1 MEPRLL
7 VPQLDCLVD
16 AKVLLIEYVKI
27 TLALGYQPPPSK
39 DSVNPN
45 LQPPKDTLFTPAE
58 LAKYD
63 GTDASQPIYV
73 AIKGTIFDVTTKRE
87 SYGPGGSYNVFAGK
101 DASKAL
107 GMGSLQ
113 PEDVIADYSSL
124 DDKQLKVLEDW
135 FEYFK
140 KRYNI
145 IGKL

>member
-1 MEPRLL
+1 MNEPSSIKFGL
-7 VPQLDCLVD
+7 VIH
-16 AKVLLIEYVKI
+16 K
-27 TLALGYQPPPSK
+27 YQPPPSK

-87 SYGPGGSYNVFAGK
+87 SYGPGGSYHVFAGK

-124 DDKQLKVLEDW
+124 DDKQLKVLEDCKDDKE
-135 FEYFK
+135 FMLEVLK
-140 KRYNI
+140 EE
-145 IGKL
+145 

>member
-1 MEPRLL
+1 MAVSRN
-7 VPQLDCLVD
+7 CLCVSIILRGVI
-16 AKVLLIEYVKI
+16 A
-27 TLALGYQPPPSK
+27 TQPPPSK

-87 SYGPGGSYNVFAGK
+87 SYGPGGSYHVFAGK

-124 DDKQLKVLEDW
+124 DDKQFLKIGSNTS
-135 FEYFK
+135 K
-140 KRYNI
+140 KDTI
-145 IGKL
+145 L

>member
-1 MEPRLL
+1 MEMYYDWAGREGE
-7 VPQLDCLVD
+7 
-16 AKVLLIEYVKI
+16 AKYSESL
-27 TLALGYQPPPSK
+27 
-39 DSVNPN
+39 NPN
-45 LQPPKDTLFTPAE
+45 WHPGAGCHNLIKKGHSEHL
-58 LAKYD
+58 YD

-124 DDKQLKVLEDW
+124 DDKQLKVLEDCKDDKG
-135 FEYFK
+135 FILEVLK
-140 KRYNI
+140 EE
-145 IGKL
+145 